1 MELENFSDNKG
12 NDTYQATFGHDDT
25 VMAQMQIVFVT
36 QTPQFLLE
44 DLQSGLSSTQNDFY
58 NPYQDFYDQN
68 SYYNN
73 DIFNEVYSE
82 SHIRRLN
89 RF

>member
-1 MELENFSDNKG
+1 MKVGG
-12 NDTYQATFGHDDT
+12 NT
-25 VMAQMQIVFVT
+25 
-36 QTPQFLLE
+36 
-44 DLQSGLSSTQNDFY
+44 NDFY
-58 NPYQDFYDQN
+58 NTYQDFYDQN

-82 SHIRRLN
+82 NHIRRLN